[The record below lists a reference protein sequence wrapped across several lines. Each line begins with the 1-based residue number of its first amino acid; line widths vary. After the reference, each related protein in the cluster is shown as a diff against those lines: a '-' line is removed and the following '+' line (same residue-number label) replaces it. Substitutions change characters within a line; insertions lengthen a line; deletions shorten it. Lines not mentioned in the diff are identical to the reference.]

1 MHAVEKLPAV
11 TRRRVLLILSAVMVA
26 AIIAAFYQSALI
38 GWWRGEAKYKGR
50 YTNSWRAE
58 LRCYKR
64 IFGIVGGGL
73 MEVHWSYERVPS
85 KWEGWLAEVI
95 PDTSQS
101 KYAES
106 LQLLNGD
113 PAAIPVLVELL
124 QAPETDIR
132 IMAVQAMERLG
143 SEAQDAIPA
152 LSVLDN
158 DDDSDVRLAARQAIR
173 RIEANDDE

>member
-1 MHAVEKLPAV
+1 
-11 TRRRVLLILSAVMVA
+11 
-26 AIIAAFYQSALI
+26 
-38 GWWRGEAKYKGR
+38 
-50 YTNSWRAE
+50 
-58 LRCYKR
+58 
-64 IFGIVGGGL
+64 

-132 IMAVQAMERLG
+132 IMAVQALESLG
-143 SEAQDAIPA
+143 SAAKDAIPV

-158 DDDSDVRLAARQAIR
+158 DDDRDVRLAARQAIR

>member
-1 MHAVEKLPAV
+1 MTK
-11 TRRRVLLILSAVMVA
+11 RRRYLLISLAGMAILVA
-26 AIIAAFYQSALI
+26 AVFYQRDII

-58 LRCYKR
+58 MRSYKR
-64 IFGIVGGGL
+64 IFGIVGGSW
-73 MEVHWSYERVPS
+73 EVHWSYERIPN
-85 KWEGWLAEVI
+85 KWEEWLAQVI
-95 PDTSQS
+95 PDSSQS

-106 LQLLNGD
+106 LPPLNGD

-132 IMAVQAMERLG
+132 IMAVQALESLG
-143 SEAQDAIPA
+143 SAAKDAIPV

-158 DDDSDVRLAARQAIR
+158 DDDSDVRFAARRAIR
-173 RIEANDDE
+173 RIKLNDDQ